1 MPISPTSFR
10 HAYNRF
16 QAIHEQGSGKPL
28 DSFSEQGS
36 LAHEWEDYK
45 KGIPYRALAVLE
57 PHKWTKAMIGGGTI
71 VAKVIQAIELPGNN
85 LLQWEG
91 RNGPASRAHLRVIE
105 AQDDSQACRE
115 LETLFFDIYH
125 RGKADKTT
133 FEAIVA
139 QCGRRYELLG
149 YLFFIAAPERF
160 LPLRTRSFDKA
171 FAELG
176 VNLRTEGNCSWENYL
191 AFLAAIRDVQ
201 RCLHAEGLA
210 EASLLDAHS
219 FCWILARH
227 EAEEEAT
234 ASRPSPIVPFSGTLK
249 PALPGGQFT
258 PRDDAEKRDM
268 QEEAQ
273 KRQASGLIAE
283 EAALNAERE
292 RLHRE
297 GRDDLASKV
306 ENVSDRPGLGYDI
319 HSFEKDG
326 TERFIEVKNVSHGP
340 RFFLSEGEWQ
350 NSRARPNYWFYLVS
364 GTDAALPKVACLSAK
379 ELLQEHLQ
387 PVQYLVRY
395 SAD

>member
-1 MPISPTSFR
+1 MPVSPTIFR
-10 HAYNRF
+10 HAFNRF
-16 QAIHEQGSGKPL
+16 QSIHEQESGKPL
-28 DSFSEQGS
+28 DNFSERDS
-36 LAHEWEDYK
+36 LAYEWEDYK
-45 KGIPYRALAVLE
+45 KGIPHRALAVLE
-57 PHKWTKAMIGGGTI
+57 PQKWTKAMIGSGAI
-71 VAKVIQAIELPGNN
+71 VSKVIQAIELPGNN

-105 AQDDSQACRE
+105 AQDDPEARRE
-115 LETLFFDIYH
+115 LETLFFDLYH

-139 QCGRRYELLG
+139 QCGKRYELLG

-176 VNLRTEGNCSWENYL
+176 VNLRTEGNCGWENYL

-210 EASLLDAHS
+210 DASLLDAHS

-227 EAEEEAT
+227 EAKEEVPAP
-234 ASRPSPIVPFSGTLK
+234 RPSPIMPFSGTLK

-258 PRDDAEKRDM
+258 SRDDAETRDM

-283 EAALNAERE
+283 EVALNTERE
-292 RLHRE
+292 RLRHE
-297 GRDDLASKV
+297 GRDDLAAKV
-306 ENVSDRPGLGYDI
+306 ESVSLRPGLGYDI

-326 TERFIEVKNVSHGP
+326 TERFIEVKNVSNGP

-350 NSRARPNYWFYLVS
+350 NSRARANYWFYLVS
-364 GTDAALPKVACLSAK
+364 GTDAALPKVVCLSAK
-379 ELLQEHLQ
+379 ELQQEHLQ

-395 SAD
+395 STH

>member
-1 MPISPTSFR
+1 MPISPTAFR
-10 HAYNRF
+10 RAFNRF
-16 QAIHEQGSGKPL
+16 QSIHEQESGEPL
-28 DSFSEQGS
+28 SSFSEPGS
-36 LAHEWEDYK
+36 LAYEWEDYK
-45 KGIPYRALAVLE
+45 KGIPHRALAVLE
-57 PHKWTKAMIGGGTI
+57 PQKWTKAMIGNGDI
-71 VAKVIQAIELPGNN
+71 LSKVIQAIELPGNN

-91 RNGPASRAHLRVIE
+91 RNGPASRAHIRVIE
-105 AQDDSQACRE
+105 AQEDIKARRE
-115 LETLFFDIYH
+115 LETLFFDLYN
-125 RGKADKTT
+125 RDKADKTT

-139 QCGRRYELLG
+139 QCGKRYELLG
-149 YLFFIAAPERF
+149 YLFFIAASERF
-160 LPLRTRSFDKA
+160 LPLRTRSFDRA

-176 VNLRTEGNCSWENYL
+176 VNLRTEGNCGWENYL
-191 AFLAAIRDVQ
+191 SFLAAIRDVQ

-227 EAEEEAT
+227 ESEGEAP
-234 ASRPSPIVPFSGTLK
+234 ALRPAHITLFSGTLK
-249 PALPGGQFT
+249 PKPPQGQFT
-258 PRDDAEKRDM
+258 PRDDAETRDM

-273 KRQASGLIAE
+273 KRQASGLLAE

-297 GRDDLASKV
+297 GRDDLALKV

-326 TERFIEVKNVSHGP
+326 TERFIEVKNVSSGP
-340 RFFLSEGEWQ
+340 RFFLSEGEWR

-364 GTDAALPKVACLSAK
+364 GTEAASPKVCCLSAK
-379 ELLQEHLQ
+379 DLLEEHLQ

-395 SAD
+395 SVD

>member
-10 HAYNRF
+10 HAFNRF
-16 QAIHEQGSGKPL
+16 QAIHEKESGKPF
-28 DSFSEQGS
+28 DSFSDRGS
-36 LAHEWEDYK
+36 LAYEWEDYK
-45 KGIPYRALAVLE
+45 KGIPHRAHAVLE
-57 PHKWTKAMIGGGTI
+57 PQKWTKAMIGSGAL

-105 AQDDSQACRE
+105 AQDAPQARRE
-115 LETLFFDIYH
+115 LETLFFDLYH

-149 YLFFIAAPERF
+149 YLYFIAAPERF

-176 VNLRTEGNCSWENYL
+176 VNLRTEGNCGWENYL

-201 RCLHAEGLA
+201 RSLHAEGLT
-210 EASLLDAHS
+210 EASFLDAHS

-227 EAEEEAT
+227 EAEEVVT
-234 ASRPSPIVPFSGTLK
+234 ASRPSPITPFSGTLK
-249 PALPGGQFT
+249 PVPPQSQFT
-258 PRDDAEKRDM
+258 PRDDAETRDM

-283 EAALNAERE
+283 EVAFNAERE
-292 RLHRE
+292 RLRRE
-297 GRDDLASKV
+297 GRDDLALKV

-326 TERFIEVKNVSHGP
+326 TERFIEVKNVSNAP

-350 NSRARPNYWFYLVS
+350 NSRARANYWFYLVS
-364 GTDAALPKVACLSAK
+364 GTDADLPKVVCLSAK
-379 ELLQEHLQ
+379 EVLQEHLQ
-387 PVQYLVRY
+387 PVQYLIRY
-395 SAD
+395 STH